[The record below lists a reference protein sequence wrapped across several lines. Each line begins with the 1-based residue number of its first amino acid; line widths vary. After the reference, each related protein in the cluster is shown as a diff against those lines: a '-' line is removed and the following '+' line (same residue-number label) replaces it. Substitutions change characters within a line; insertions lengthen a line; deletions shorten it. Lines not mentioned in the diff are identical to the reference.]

1 MTTKHLDTSLA
12 TTFDPQSIRA
22 DSGSGLTTADALP
35 TVAGAAST
43 GRLRS
48 VFSFPETV
56 NEYAARSVAAGVVIL
71 AATTLV
77 TGWHWLLV
85 PLVYGF
91 WARLL
96 TGPTLS
102 PLGQLATRVVV
113 PGLRLP
119 NVPTPG
125 APKRFAQGIGATLT
139 TAALV
144 AWLLGAVTVVQV
156 LIAML
161 VLAASLEAVIGFC
174 LGCYIFG
181 QLMRVGVIPEGVCED
196 CADIWSRIERPVEQS

>member
-1 MTTKHLDTSLA
+1 MTTNQIDQQIRTARSAAEQVRTEGESVPVSPEQSTPLA
-12 TTFDPQSIRA
+12 
-22 DSGSGLTTADALP
+22 
-35 TVAGAAST
+35 
-43 GRLRS
+43 RS

-71 AATTLV
+71 SAVTLA
-77 TGWHWLLV
+77 TGWHWLLI
-85 PLVYGF
+85 PIVYGF

-102 PLGQLATRVVV
+102 PLGQFATRVAV
-113 PGLRLP
+113 PRLGLP

-139 TAALV
+139 TAALI
-144 AWLLGAVTVVQV
+144 AWLAGATTVSTV
-156 LIAML
+156 LLVML
-161 VLAASLEAVIGFC
+161 LVAASLEAFIGFC

-181 QLMRVGVIPEGVCED
+181 HLMSIGVIPESVCED
-196 CADIWSRIERPVEQS
+196 CADIWRRIDRPDDSGVVEAS

>member
-1 MTTKHLDTSLA
+1 MTTNHIDQQFQTTSSVSQQTSVPGSTTTSSVGEPTSLA
-12 TTFDPQSIRA
+12 
-22 DSGSGLTTADALP
+22 
-35 TVAGAAST
+35 
-43 GRLRS
+43 RS

-71 AATTLV
+71 SAVTLA
-77 TGWHWLLV
+77 TGWHWLLI
-85 PLVYGF
+85 PIVYGF

-102 PLGQLATRVVV
+102 PLGQFATRVAV
-113 PGLRLP
+113 PRLGLP

-139 TAALV
+139 TAALI
-144 AWLLGAVTVVQV
+144 AWLAGATTVSTV
-156 LIAML
+156 LLVML
-161 VLAASLEAVIGFC
+161 LVAASLEAFIGFC

-181 QLMRVGVIPEGVCED
+181 HLMSIGVIPESVCED
-196 CADIWSRIERPVEQS
+196 CADIWRRIDRPDDSGVVEAS